1 MNNQKTSLRA
11 PRYAAQWLLGILLTA
26 QLASTAMADDHK
38 KKREPRVPTFPI
50 IEMET
55 SAGTMVLELN
65 GRRAP
70 MTVKNFVRYARA
82 GHFDD
87 TIFHRVIGDFM
98 IQGGGYDVDL
108 AEKPTRESIPNE
120 SGNGLKNHRGTIA
133 MARLNDPHSATA
145 QFYINLV
152 DNFMLDPNE
161 KRWGY
166 TVFGEVIEGMDV
178 LDAIGAVKTGAKGE
192 FPGDVPEETVLIKS
206 VKLRK

>member
-1 MNNQKTSLRA
+1 MNNSSKFFLAR
-11 PRYAAQWLLGILLTA
+11 RWLLT
-26 QLASTAMADDHK
+26 LALSLVVAGPAVADDHK
-38 KKREPRVPTFPI
+38 KKREPRIPTFPVV
-50 IEMET
+50 EMET
-55 SAGTMVLELN
+55 SAGTIVLELN

-70 MTVKNFVRYARA
+70 LTVKNFVRYIRA
-82 GHFDD
+82 GHFDN

-120 SGNGLKNHRGTIA
+120 SGNGLKNNRGTIA

-152 DNFMLDPNE
+152 DNNMLDPSE

-166 TVFGEVIEGMDV
+166 TVFGEVIEGIEV
-178 LDAIGAVKTGAKGE
+178 LDAIGAVKTGSKGS
-192 FPGDVPEETVLIKS
+192 FPSDVPKETVLIKT